1 MSWYL
6 SVVKRYAVFS
16 GRSQRKEYWMFALFH
31 VIIVVLPL
39 LGGDIV
45 YSGDVALALTGIY
58 FLATLI
64 PVTAVVVRRLH
75 DTDRSGWWCFI
86 QLVPI
91 LGPIVLLVFLATDG
105 TKGDN
110 RFGPDPK
117 ARSTQ

>member
-6 SVVKRYAVFS
+6 SVLKKYAVFS
-16 GRSQRKEYWMFALFH
+16 GRSQRKEYWMFGLFH
-31 VIIVVLPL
+31 GIIIILSL
-39 LGGDIV
+39 LVADLGDA
-45 YSGDVALALTGIY
+45 ALALMGIY
-58 FLATLI
+58 SLATLI
-64 PVTAVVVRRLH
+64 PVTAVIVRRLH

-91 LGPIVLLVFLATDG
+91 LGVIVLLVFLATDG

-117 ARSTQ
+117 ARATQ

>member
-16 GRSQRKEYWMFALFH
+16 ARSQRKEYWMFILVHF
-31 VIIVVLPL
+31 IILVLLNLGGGSDVGVAL
-39 LGGDIV
+39 LGI
-45 YSGDVALALTGIY
+45 YS
-58 FLATLI
+58 LATLI
-64 PVTAVVVRRLH
+64 PALAVNVRRLH
-75 DTDRSGWWCFI
+75 DTDRSGWWLFI

-91 LGPIVLLVFLATDG
+91 LGTIVLLVFLATDG

>member
-16 GRSQRKEYWMFALFH
+16 ARSQRKEYWMFILVHF
-31 VIIVVLPL
+31 IILVLLNLGAGSDVGVAL
-39 LGGDIV
+39 LGI
-45 YSGDVALALTGIY
+45 YS
-58 FLATLI
+58 LATLI
-64 PVTAVVVRRLH
+64 PVLAVNVRRLH
-75 DTDRSGWWCFI
+75 DTDRSGWWLFI

-91 LGPIVLLVFLATDG
+91 LGTIVLLVFLATDG